1 MRGRKAILQS
11 AMGASSQAICSR
23 EGRRPAMQAF
33 GPPRPKGGERVGGG
47 WGARRAWAKAM
58 RDPADDRGVIIA
70 VDVGGS
76 SIAGGLVTPHGD
88 VLSHARR
95 RTGGGEGG
103 DPVERLLDVVA
114 EVYAEA
120 RQQGITVQGVGV
132 GLPSIGERG

>member
-1 MRGRKAILQS
+1 
-11 AMGASSQAICSR
+11 
-23 EGRRPAMQAF
+23 
-33 GPPRPKGGERVGGG
+33 
-47 WGARRAWAKAM
+47 M

-95 RTGGGEGG
+95 RTRGGEGG

-120 RQQGITVQGVGV
+120 RQQGISVQGVGV
-132 GLPSIGERG
+132 GLPSIVDVERGMMVSDQNFVPEFKDVPVADRIRRADGVDHVGGQRRQRDGAGRAAVGGRART